1 MAKIATEMQVAA
13 QRLADEV
20 RPLRFGPPVTH
31 VYNPLDY
38 AWAPHRRYIERFGG
52 ARKRVVLLGMNPG
65 PFGMTQTGVP
75 FGDIPSVR
83 DFLKIVE
90 PVGKPPTEHPARP
103 VLGFACPRG
112 EVSGTRVWGLVRA
125 LWGTADAFF
134 ADYYVA
140 NYCPLVFIEEGG
152 KNRTP
157 DKLPAA
163 ERAPLTTACDRHL
176 RRIVEL
182 LEPAW
187 VIGVGG
193 FAEKQARQA
202 LADDKS
208 LNIGQILHPSPASP
222 AANRG
227 WAPAV
232 TAQLTALGLAPL
244 PAHTPSPHQGAP
256 LPA

>member
-1 MAKIATEMQVAA
+1 MASIAKDMLAAA

-38 AWAPHRRYIERFGG
+38 AWAPHRRYIERYGA

-65 PFGMTQTGVP
+65 PFGMAQTGVP

-83 DFLKIVE
+83 DFLEIVE
-90 PVGKPPTEHPARP
+90 PVGKPPKEHPQRP
-103 VLGFACPRG
+103 ILGFACPRG

-125 LWGTADAFF
+125 LWGTPGAFF
-134 ADYYVA
+134 ADFYVA
-140 NYCPLVFIEEGG
+140 NYCPLVFVEESG

-157 DKLPAA
+157 DKLPAG
-163 ERAPLTTACDRHL
+163 ERAPLLAACDRHL
-176 RRIVEL
+176 RRTVEL
-182 LEPAW
+182 LAPTW

-202 LADDKS
+202 LKGAPVQIS
-208 LNIGQILHPSPASP
+208 QILHPSPASP

-227 WAPAV
+227 WAAAV
-232 TAQLTALGLAPL
+232 TVQLGDLGLVPQAPAL
-244 PAHTPSPHQGAP
+244 SA
-256 LPA
+256 

>member
-38 AWAPHRRYIERFGG
+38 AWAPHRKYIERFG
-52 ARKRVVLLGMNPG
+52 ATRKRAVLLGMNPG
-65 PFGMTQTGVP
+65 PFGMAQTGVP

-83 DFLKIVE
+83 DFLKIDE
-90 PVGKPPTEHPARP
+90 PVGKPPREHPSRP
-103 VLGFACPRG
+103 ILGFACPRG
-112 EVSGTRVWGLVRA
+112 EVSGTRVWSLVRA
-125 LWGTADAFF
+125 LWGTPDAFF
-134 ADYYVA
+134 TDFYVA
-140 NYCPLVFIEEGG
+140 NYCPLVFVEDG

-163 ERAPLTTACDRHL
+163 ERAPLTAACDRHL

-182 LEPAW
+182 LEPTW

-193 FAEKQARQA
+193 FAEKQARLA
-202 LADDKS
+202 LADMPNLKIS
-208 LNIGQILHPSPASP
+208 QILHPSPASP

-232 TAQLTALGLAPL
+232 TTQLTNLGLV
-244 PAHTPSPHQGAP
+244 PA
-256 LPA
+256 